1 MAKKSYIYILNWT
14 EVHGCIKIGKANNIW
29 NRYQQ
34 LKKGFGEADLENSYW
49 FEEKET
55 AILQIEKLLHT
66 FTRKYKVDFPKKLE
80 GSTEL
85 FEIKALDEVR
95 DLCDRMGIQLH
106 KGIYA
111 PKDKVVAKKSNIK
124 IKNEKII
131 KEQIEVNRL
140 KLNNLIEFI
149 HTINEHPG
157 DWVVRDI
164 KSSSS
169 KGHRFIVTTV
179 INENPNSNY
188 KMTIDEFR
196 ELNGISFKFYFNDSS
211 WSQFFLVS
219 KATFTEGKKL
229 KSFELSSS
237 KIDEIEKLIEGDE
250 DLSLHI
256 KQYYFDLFSQLISEL
271 RLLLSKKEESTFD
284 VEQWLNPK
292 YEWNSDELADT
303 DKFGVFNLLKYPDF
317 TTINLKL
324 EVSKISK
331 IISNGYSWTIFPNT
345 TTKTI
350 ELFQM
355 KPPTKEV
362 LHTINNFQDG
372 IYISD
377 EENYFKFCRF
387 LRDLF
392 EIEKFGNEYLY
403 IPKNKEPQQLSL
415 DNIEGLF

>member
-1 MAKKSYIYILNWT
+1 MTKKSYIYILNWT

-95 DLCDRMGIQLH
+95 DLCGRMEIQLH

-124 IKNEKII
+124 IKNEKIF

-157 DWVVRDI
+157 DWGVRDV

-169 KGHRFIVTTV
+169 WGHRFIVTTV
-179 INENPNSNY
+179 INENPNSDY
-188 KMTIDEFR
+188 KMTIDEFK
-196 ELNGISFKFYFNDSS
+196 ELQGFDVNESS
-211 WSQFFLVS
+211 WFSSSNLLFSYLNYTEDRQLV
-219 KATFTEGKKL
+219 G
-229 KSFELSSS
+229 FELSSRT
-237 KIDEIEKLIEGDE
+237 INRIEKLIEGDE

-292 YEWNSDELADT
+292 YEWNSDELVDT

-362 LHTINNFQDG
+362 LHAINNFQDG

-403 IPKNKEPQQLSL
+403 TPKNKKPQQLSL